1 MLLAIQDRVKRT
13 QAAMQKEETC
23 QQLKSTSLK
32 ILVAIAEETSEN
44 SMHMNTKNDRFQE
57 GTEGKHSLFKSRD
70 LKRTKPCKVA
80 MREPRCP
87 CSQP

>member
-1 MLLAIQDRVKRT
+1 
-13 QAAMQKEETC
+13 MQKEETC

-32 ILVAIAEETSEN
+32 ILVAIAEETTEKTMLEN
-44 SMHMNTKNDRFQE
+44 TNEQLYKNDRSEE

-70 LKRTKPCKVA
+70 LKRTKPYKVA

-87 CSQP
+87 CS